1 MSGGGAS
8 ADGDRCEIALGPMID
23 CFMILLLYYIS
34 CSKLEQIRFSKDV
47 LLPVPRL
54 GQGIKEENAAGRFIV
69 DIEWDESLGEATFKS
84 GAVKLTDPRELVDM
98 IKMAAKLSP
107 RNFRVVIRA
116 DRQTPYEYTQQ
127 VMAAVA
133 AADVPNMMISTKE
146 RSSQEQAAVEAS
158 AGQ

>member
-23 CFMILLLYYIS
+23 CFMLLLLYYIS

-47 LLPVPRL
+47 VLPTPRF
-54 GQGIKEENAAGRFIV
+54 GQGIKEENATGRFMV
-69 DIEWDESLGEATFKS
+69 DIEWNEVLNEAKFKAGS
-84 GAVKLTDPRELVDM
+84 ITLTDPRELVDL
-98 IKMAAKLSP
+98 IKKAAKLSP

-116 DRQTPYEYTQQ
+116 DRQTPYEFTQQ

-133 AADVPNMMISTKE
+133 QADVPNMMISTKE
-146 RSSQEQAAVEAS
+146 HPGEAQPVT
-158 AGQ
+158 AGK

>member
-1 MSGGGAS
+1 MAGGGAS
-8 ADGDRCEIALGPMID
+8 ADGERCEIALGPMID
-23 CFMILLLYYIS
+23 CFMLLLLYYIS

-47 LLPVPRL
+47 ILPTPRL
-54 GQGIKEENAAGRFIV
+54 GQGIKEENASGRFIV
-69 DIEWDESLGEATFKS
+69 DIEWNESLNEATFKS
-84 GAVKLTDPRELVDM
+84 GSVKLTDPRELVDL
-98 IKMAAKLSP
+98 IKRAAKLSP

-133 AADVPNMMISTKE
+133 QADVPNLMISTKE
-146 RSSQEQAAVEAS
+146 GHGQDQAAVKTA

>member
-1 MSGGGAS
+1 MAGGGAS

-23 CFMILLLYYIS
+23 CFMLLLLYYIS

-47 LLPVPRL
+47 ILPTPRL
-54 GQGIKEENAAGRFIV
+54 GQGIKEENASGRFIV
-69 DIEWDESLGEATFKS
+69 DIEWNESLNQATFKAGS
-84 GAVKLTDPRELVDM
+84 DTLKNPDELVDL
-98 IKMAAKLSP
+98 IKRAAKLSP

-133 AADVPNMMISTKE
+133 SADVPNMMISTKD
-146 RSSQEQAAVEAS
+146 RGAQEQAAVRA
-158 AGQ
+158 AGR